1 MLHCILN
8 SSSGKAAGA
17 ADILRLSSRGQSM
30 HILLVEDDHKA
41 ARLLAR
47 GLEEE
52 GYTVSVAHD
61 AHEVE
66 ADVLAR
72 ADLAILDWM
81 LPGKDGIT
89 LCGEWRGRGLQL
101 PVLML
106 TARDALADRIAG
118 LNTGADDYLTKPFEF
133 DELLAR
139 VRALLRRSVR
149 VAPVLLQVADLS
161 IDPQTHAVR
170 RGGASLDLT
179 PKEYAILD
187 FLVQHVGEVVSRAQL
202 AEQVWHADLIAI
214 DNLIDVHMKNLRR
227 KVDAVG
233 APLIETVR
241 GRGFR
246 LAAPGAPDA

>member
-1 MLHCILN
+1 
-8 SSSGKAAGA
+8 
-17 ADILRLSSRGQSM
+17 M

-52 GYTVSVAHD
+52 GYAVSVAH
-61 AHEVE
+61 AAQEVE
-66 ADVLAR
+66 AEVLAR

-81 LPGKDGIT
+81 LPGKDGIS
-89 LCGEWRGRGLQL
+89 LCGEWRQRGLQL

-118 LNTGADDYLTKPFEF
+118 LNTGADDYLTKPFAF

-149 VAPVLLQVADLS
+149 VAPPLLQVADLC
-161 IDPQTHAVR
+161 IEPQTHAVR
-170 RGGASLDLT
+170 RGGVSLDLT
-179 PKEYAILD
+179 PKEYAILGL
-187 FLVQHVGEVVSRAQL
+187 LVQHAGQVVSRLQL

-227 KVDAVG
+227 KVDPAG
-233 APLIETVR
+233 SLALIETVR

-246 LAAPGAPDA
+246 LAPPGAHGA

>member
-1 MLHCILN
+1 
-8 SSSGKAAGA
+8 
-17 ADILRLSSRGQSM
+17 M

-52 GYTVSVAHD
+52 GYTVDVAHAARD
-61 AHEVE
+61 VE
-66 ADVLAR
+66 AEVLSR

-89 LCGEWRGRGLQL
+89 LCGEWRRRGLQL

-139 VRALLRRSVR
+139 VRALLRRAVR
-149 VAPVLLQVADLS
+149 VAPTLVQVADLS
-161 IDPQTHAVR
+161 LDPQTHAVQ
-170 RGGASLDLT
+170 RGGVSLDLT

-187 FLVQHVGEVVSRAQL
+187 FLVQHVGEVVSRLQL

-227 KVDAVG
+227 KVDAAG
-233 APLIETVR
+233 MAPLIETVR

-246 LAAPGAPDA
+246 LAPPGAADA